1 MTAGPYEEI
10 QVDVRI
16 GLIQNVKELEIQLED
31 DADIEALREQV
42 RSALQDGGT
51 LWLTDRRG
59 RQVGVPGEKLA
70 YVEIGSPDDGRRIG
84 FGS

>member
-1 MTAGPYEEI
+1 
-10 QVDVRI
+10 VDVRI
-16 GLIQNVKELEIQLED
+16 GLIQNGKEIELQLDD
-31 DADIEALREQV
+31 DADTAALRQQV
-42 RSALQDGGT
+42 DTALKDGGT

-59 RQVGVPGEKLA
+59 RQVGVSAEKLA